1 MKREDFREITEKHIE
16 SCKEIIK
23 CNGVCANVN
32 CNECPF
38 DGLNE
43 IEYNTCGDKGYSTSG
58 VNNTEEDKK
67 LLQSAKE
74 FLELFES
81 DFKRT
86 VDFVEIDDITKESI
100 KIELEGIRN
109 ELDRLFSHNRNL
121 SLVITK
127 IDEAIMWLEKD
138 ISEENK
144 K

>member
-43 IEYNTCGDKGYSTSG
+43 IEYNTCGDKGYSTVGIS
-58 VNNTEEDKK
+58 NEEEDKK

-74 FLELFES
+74 FLKLFEG
-81 DFKRT
+81 DFK
-86 VDFVEIDDITKESI
+86 
-100 KIELEGIRN
+100 
-109 ELDRLFSHNRNL
+109 
-121 SLVITK
+121 
-127 IDEAIMWLEKD
+127 
-138 ISEENK
+138 
-144 K
+144 